1 MPPGMRSNRIEFIS
15 QYCDR
20 WCERC
25 AFTTRCSAYAVKV
38 ALGMCGNFQEAVEL
52 AVGAA
57 AKTGPSAASADAER
71 RPWLDI
77 PEPTAEELR
86 EVEREEDARRRRIA
100 ASPIEAAAHRIG
112 MTAHHWLL
120 AHADTVRASVDP
132 VSVEALEI
140 VEWDSHFIGAKLH
153 RALHGRDRHQ
163 TAEDWDDDP
172 IQNDWNG
179 SAKIALISI
188 ERSESAWQTLAQATG
203 DVAAA
208 DLAASLAALCS
219 EVEDAFP
226 FARLFARPGFDDVNP

>member
-1 MPPGMRSNRIEFIS
+1 MRSHRIEFIS
-15 QYCDR
+15 EYCDR

-25 AFTTRCSAYAVKV
+25 AFTTRCSAYALKV

-57 AKTGPSAASADAER
+57 ANAGPTAAPADAEE

-77 PEPTAEELR
+77 LEPTPAELR
-86 EVEREEDARRRRIA
+86 EVEKEEDARRRRID
-100 ASPIEAAAHRIG
+100 ASPIEAAAHRFG
-112 MTAHHWLL
+112 MTAHHWFL

-163 TAEDWDDDP
+163 TGEDWDDDP

-188 ERSESAWQTLAQATG
+188 DRSESAWQTIAQATG
-203 DVAAA
+203 NIVAA
-208 DLAASLAALCS
+208 DLASSLAALRS
-219 EVEDAFP
+219 EVEDEFP
-226 FARLFARPGFDDVNP
+226 FARLFKRPGFDER